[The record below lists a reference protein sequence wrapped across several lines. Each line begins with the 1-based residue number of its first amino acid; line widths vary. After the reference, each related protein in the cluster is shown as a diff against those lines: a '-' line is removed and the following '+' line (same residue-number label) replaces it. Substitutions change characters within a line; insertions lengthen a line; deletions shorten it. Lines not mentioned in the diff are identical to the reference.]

1 MLQSIDQ
8 APTAAA
14 PAPGSVRTIS
24 AIAQRESP
32 AAPILLQYY
41 QVILRWKWVIAGIIG
56 AALLFGLIAT
66 LLTTPQFTAK
76 SRIEISRDQKN
87 ITKVDGLDARDA
99 GRDQEFYQTQ
109 YALLASR
116 TLAERVVRDQKLAD
130 GTAFFEAHGTA
141 PPSSGAAGAA
151 GLQMS
156 SAAREQREKQATDLL
171 LRHIGI
177 SPVRGSSLIDVTY
190 SSASSDLS
198 TRIANSWVRQFVAA
212 SIDRRFSSTAD
223 ARTFLEK
230 QLTDLRAK
238 LEQSERDL
246 VNYATEKS
254 IVTLSKTQG
263 ADGKTQTER
272 TLASSNLEALN
283 DALSKATADRIAAQS
298 RSGTG
303 NGGASSESLSDA
315 TISTLRQRRA
325 ETASE
330 YAKLM
335 VQFEP
340 GYPAARALD
349 QQVRTLDAAIAR
361 EEQRVTGAR
370 SAEYSEATKRERVLG
385 ERVAELKSRLDVQQR
400 DSIQYNIYQREV
412 DTNRQLY
419 EALLQRYKE
428 IGVAGVDAN
437 NISIVD
443 PARKPEGPSAPNLL
457 LNMALALL
465 VGLGLAAAATFV
477 LDQIDEGVREPEQ
490 IARQLGIPLLG
501 GVPDVDGD
509 PNVMLNDTKSVV
521 SEAYLSIR
529 SNLAFST
536 DHGVPKTFMITS
548 TRPAEG
554 KSTTSLAI
562 ATVLHRTGKKVLLID
577 GDMRSPSM
585 HELLAMKNV
594 AGLSNVLAG
603 ENDWQKL
610 LVKAP
615 SIGLALMTAGPTP
628 PNAAELLSSDRIGLL
643 VRQALEHYDHVIVDS
658 PPILGLADAPLLAR
672 AVEGCVLVVEAE
684 GVPIRGIKSALARLQ
699 AVQAHIFGAV
709 LTKVAQRHSG
719 YGYGYGYGSGY
730 SYGQGDSDK
739 RGT

>member
-1 MLQSIDQ
+1 MLHPNDPMQTPAAAAS
-8 APTAAA
+8 ATARPAAA
-14 PAPGSVRTIS
+14 PMS
-24 AIAQRESP
+24 RENM

-41 QVILRWKWVIAGIIG
+41 QVVLRWRWVIASIIA

-99 GRDQEFYQTQ
+99 GRDLEFYQTQ

-130 GTAFFEAHGTA
+130 GAEFFEAHGTA
-141 PPSSGAAGAA
+141 PPSPDIAGAT
-151 GLQMS
+151 GLQAS
-156 SAAREQREKQATDLL
+156 SAGRTRREKQAADLL

-190 SSASSDLS
+190 SSASRELS
-198 TRIANSWVRQFVAA
+198 TRIANSWVKQFIAA
-212 SIDRRFSSTAD
+212 SIDRRFSSTVD

-298 RSGTG
+298 RSASGG
-303 NGGASSESLSDA
+303 DGASSESLSNA

-325 ETASE
+325 EIASE

-370 SAEYSEATKRERVLG
+370 SAEYSEAAKRERVLG
-385 ERVAELKSRLDVQQR
+385 EQVAGLKSRLDVQQR

-419 EALLQRYKE
+419 DALLQRYKE

-443 PARKPEGPSAPNLL
+443 PARQPEEPSAPNLL

-465 VGLGLAAAATFV
+465 VGLALAAAATFV
-477 LDQIDEGVREPEQ
+477 LDQIDEGVRDPEQ
-490 IARQLGIPLLG
+490 IGRQLGIPLLG

-509 PNVMLNDTKSVV
+509 PRVMLNDTKSVV

-536 DHGVPKTFMITS
+536 DHGVPRTIMVTS

-562 ATVLHRTGKKVLLID
+562 ATVLHRTGQTVLLID

-585 HELLAMKNV
+585 HDLLGVKNT

-603 ENDWQKL
+603 EDDWQKL

-615 SIGLALMTAGPTP
+615 ATGLSFMTAGPTP
-628 PNAAELLSSDRIGLL
+628 PNAAELLSSNRIGLL
-643 VRQALEHYDHVIVDS
+643 VRQALEEFDHVIVDS

-672 AVEGCVLVVEAE
+672 AVEGCVFVIEAE
-684 GVPIRGIKSALARLQ
+684 GVPIRGIKSALSRLQ

-719 YGYGYGYGSGY
+719 YGYGYGYGY
-730 SYGQGDSDK
+730 SYGQGEDEK
-739 RGT
+739 RTA